1 MSKYRQGYRP
11 QRSVQKYDDVNLLKS
26 ALRGLFSL
34 SPLSPDNPIHE
45 KSRELDKL
53 ETGLLA
59 KGEAPHKNTEY
70 LNKLAG
76 IAESAALDPGIIGK
90 IKVYHGSGTLF
101 DEWDFKKALSGEGA
115 TAQGHGAYL
124 AENPKAAQA
133 YQGQEAAK
141 RGLVD
146 TYKGKP
152 IEQAYDDF
160 AQHYNHQLSLE
171 KAGVLEDLG
180 HGKLYDEVLESAKDR
195 YKEDPSRLTK
205 SLLNWVERD
214 LRKNYKSGGYLY
226 EMELKHRPRDY
237 LQHDVPFS
245 EQARGVQD
253 KLREMSDEGLLDYK
267 FNKGVQEV
275 PSSSFEDQFVNAVL
289 GTSHGN
295 QKAGVVSLFDDI
307 KPTKTVDPNKK
318 FGADF
323 YWDLNE
329 KLRREKDIGY
339 RPALEETSKLMSERK
354 IPGIRYKDQGSR
366 MNISEPSYNY
376 VVFPTRDPD
385 IIKVKG
391 LLQ

>member
-205 SLLNWVERD
+205 SLLNWVEKD

-237 LQHDVPFS
+237 LQHDLPLKD
-245 EQARGVQD
+245 QP
-253 KLREMSDEGLLDYK
+253 
-267 FNKGVQEV
+267 KGVLNKINKMVEEGTLHK
-275 PSSSFEDQFVNAVL
+275 PSSPKYDFGSDIYWNYSPAMPSNPNQFAFQDNAYQA
-289 GTSHGN
+289 SRN
-295 QKAGVVSLFDDI
+295 
-307 KPTKTVDPNKK
+307 
-318 FGADF
+318 
-323 YWDLNE
+323 
-329 KLRREKDIGY
+329 
-339 RPALEETSKLMSERK
+339 LEQGG

-366 MNISEPSYNY
+366 GHTGHPLGGARLDRNKPSYNY